1 MNYSFLH
8 YFITRN
14 VFEIVHGCTALNRKR
29 ESVVRTTN
37 AIYGCEELVDAASI
51 YDDIDENHCHDLNQQ
66 NVYLD
71 VLGDETERCDPPE
84 LPSLRPEKD
93 SEGLKER
100 NPESVYLHVLHDETE
115 GNDENTKAEDQ
126 IQNQGTEQQEK
137 A

>member
-1 MNYSFLH
+1 MLPPSTMIL
-8 YFITRN
+8 
-14 VFEIVHGCTALNRKR
+14 KR
-29 ESVVRTTN
+29 IIATIWISK
-37 AIYGCEELVDAASI
+37 
-51 YDDIDENHCHDLNQQ
+51 